1 LGKKLVKKR
10 EIISHSRPFL
20 DDDESRVIQN
30 VLTSGQIAQG
40 AQVRGFEEEHGTF
53 HGLPPGVATSSGTTA
68 LHLALFSMGVGPG
81 DEVLLPSYV
90 CSAPLHAVYH
100 SGATP
105 ILVDVD
111 PTSGNMDPNDLK
123 KRLTPKSKAIIV
135 VHLFGLPANLNEILV
150 LGLPVIEDCAQA
162 LGAESEG
169 QKVGTLGSVGICSF
183 YATKIITTGEGGM
196 LLSRDPDLLARA
208 RDLRDYDKK
217 NDFNLRF
224 NYKMTD
230 LQAALGR
237 SQFKKLDSFLGQR
250 EALAEVYNEQ
260 LASLPCPL
268 PLSQEGRI
276 YYRYVVSVQGNVT
289 ELSQKILQ
297 MGIEVARPVY
307 RPLHRYLNL
316 EGYPGAE
323 MAWKSHLS
331 LPIHPSLTS
340 QDVHRVCHG
349 LQQALKENTQ

>member
-1 LGKKLVKKR
+1 VEQKVT
-10 EIISHSRPFL
+10 IHHSRPSL
-20 DDDESRVIQN
+20 DDDDSRVLQN
-30 VLTSGQIAQG
+30 VITSGQIAQG
-40 AQVRGFEEEHGTF
+40 PQVSDFEEELGTF
-53 HGLPPGVATSSGTTA
+53 HDLLPGVATSSGTSA
-68 LHLALFSMGVGPG
+68 LHLALLSLGVGPG

-111 PTSGNMDPNDLK
+111 PTNGNIDPEDLK
-123 KRLTPKSKAIIV
+123 KRLTAKSKAIIV
-135 VHLFGLPANLNEILV
+135 VHLFGLPAKVREISA

-162 LGAESEG
+162 LGAELASR
-169 QKVGTLGSVGICSF
+169 KVGTFGRVSICSF

-196 LLSRDPDLLARA
+196 LLSSDPDLMARS

-217 NDFNLRF
+217 EDFNPRF

-237 SQFKKLDSFLGQR
+237 SQLQKLESFLGQR
-250 EALAEVYNEQ
+250 EALAGVYNEE
-260 LASLPCPL
+260 LVSLPYTL
-268 PLSQEGRI
+268 PPSQEGRI
-276 YYRYVVSVQGNVT
+276 YYRYVISIQRDIQEVI
-289 ELSQKILQ
+289 QKLLK

-307 RPLHRYLNL
+307 RPLHRYFNL

-340 QDVHRVCHG
+340 HEVHRVCHA
-349 LQQALKENTQ
+349 LQQALKENPK

>member
-1 LGKKLVKKR
+1 VEQKVT
-10 EIISHSRPFL
+10 IPHSRPSL
-20 DDDESRVIQN
+20 DDDEIRALQN
-30 VLTSGQIAQG
+30 VLASGQLAQG
-40 AQVRGFEEEHGTF
+40 PQVQDFEEELGSF
-53 HGLPPGVATSSGTTA
+53 HGLLPGVATSSGTTA
-68 LHLALFSMGVGPG
+68 LHLALLSLGVGQG

-111 PTSGNMDPNDLK
+111 PTNGNIDSEDLK
-123 KRLTPKSKAIIV
+123 KRLTSKSKAIIV
-135 VHLFGLPANLNEILV
+135 VHLFGLPAKVREISA

-162 LGAESEG
+162 LGAELASR
-169 QKVGTLGSVGICSF
+169 KVGTFGRVAICSF
-183 YATKIITTGEGGM
+183 YATKVITTGEGGM
-196 LLSRDPDLLARA
+196 LLSSDPDLLAKS

-217 NDFNLRF
+217 EDFSPRF

-237 SQFKKLDSFLGQR
+237 SQLQKLERFLGQR
-250 EALAEVYNEQ
+250 EALAGVYNEQ
-260 LASLPCPL
+260 LASLPCTL
-268 PLSQEGRI
+268 PPSKEGRI
-276 YYRYVVSVQGNVT
+276 YYRYVVSIQGDIT
-289 ELSQKILQ
+289 ELTQKLLN

-316 EGYPGAE
+316 EDYPGAE

-340 QDVHRVCHG
+340 QDVHRVCHA
-349 LQQALKENTQ
+349 LQQALKENSQ

>member
-1 LGKKLVKKR
+1 MKTE
-10 EIISHSRPFL
+10 EIIPHSRPSL
-20 DDDESRVIQN
+20 DDDEIRALRN

-40 AQVRGFEEEHGTF
+40 PQIENFEEKLGSF
-53 HGLPPGVATSSGTTA
+53 HDLLPGVATSSGTAA
-68 LHLALFSMGVGPG
+68 LHLALLAMGVGPG

-111 PTSGNMDPNDLK
+111 PTNGNIDTGDLT
-123 KRLTPKSKAIIV
+123 KRLTSKSKAIIV
-135 VHLFGLPANLNEILV
+135 VHLFGLPANIREITA

-162 LGAESEG
+162 LGADLAG
-169 QKVGTLGSVGICSF
+169 RKVGTFGRVAICSF

-196 LLSRDPDLLARA
+196 LLSSDPDLLARS

-217 NDFNLRF
+217 EDLTPRF

-230 LQAALGR
+230 LQATLGC
-237 SQFKKLDSFLGQR
+237 SQFRKLVRFLSQR
-250 EALAEVYNEQ
+250 GELARSYSEQ
-260 LASLPCPL
+260 LATFPCTL
-268 PLSQEGRI
+268 PLAQEGRI
-276 YYRYVVSVQGNVT
+276 YYRYVVSIEGNIS
-289 ELSQKILQ
+289 ELIHKLSD

-307 RPLHRYLNL
+307 RPLHRYFSL
-316 EGYPGAE
+316 EDFPGAE
-323 MAWKSHLS
+323 LAWNSHVS

-340 QDVHRVCHG
+340 QDVHRVCQA
-349 LQQALKENTQ
+349 LQQALKENPQ

>member
-1 LGKKLVKKR
+1 MEQKGT
-10 EIISHSRPFL
+10 IPHSRPSL
-20 DDDESRVIQN
+20 DDEEIRALHN

-40 AQVRGFEEEHGTF
+40 PQVQDFEEELGSF
-53 HGLPPGVATSSGTTA
+53 HGLLPGVATSSGTTA
-68 LHLALFSMGVGPG
+68 LHLALLSLGVGPG
-81 DEVLLPSYV
+81 DEILLPSYV

-111 PTSGNMDPNDLK
+111 PTNGNIDYEDLK
-123 KRLTPKSKAIIV
+123 KRLTSKSKAIIV
-135 VHLFGLPANLNEILV
+135 VHLFGLPANVREISA

-162 LGAESEG
+162 LGAELASR
-169 QKVGTLGSVGICSF
+169 KVGTFGRVAICSF

-196 LLSRDPDLLARA
+196 LLSSDPDLLARS

-217 NDFNLRF
+217 EDFNPRF

-237 SQFKKLDSFLGQR
+237 SQFEKLESFLEKR
-250 EALAEVYNEQ
+250 EALAGVYNEQ
-260 LASLPCPL
+260 LANLPYTL

-307 RPLHRYLNL
+307 RPLHRYFNL
-316 EGYPGAE
+316 EDYLGAE

-331 LPIHPSLTS
+331 LPIYPSLKS
-340 QDVHRVCHG
+340 EDVHRVCQA
-349 LQQALKENTQ
+349 LQQALTENSK

>member
-1 LGKKLVKKR
+1 MEQKVK
-10 EIISHSRPFL
+10 IPHSRPSL
-20 DDDESRVIQN
+20 DDEEIRALQD

-40 AQVRGFEEEHGTF
+40 PQVSGFEEELGNF
-53 HGLPPGVATSSGTTA
+53 HELLPGVATSSGTTA
-68 LHLALFSMGVGPG
+68 LHLALLSLGIGPG
-81 DEVLLPSYV
+81 DDVLLPSYV

-111 PTSGNMDPNDLK
+111 PTNGNIDSEDLK
-123 KRLTPKSKAIIV
+123 KRLTSKSKAIIV
-135 VHLFGLPANLNEILV
+135 VHLFGLPANVREISA

-162 LGAESEG
+162 LGAELASR
-169 QKVGTLGSVGICSF
+169 KVGTFGRVAICSF

-196 LLSRDPDLLARA
+196 LLSSDPDLLARS

-217 NDFNLRF
+217 KDFNPRF

-237 SQFKKLDSFLGQR
+237 SQLQKLERFLGQR
-250 EALAEVYNEQ
+250 EALAGVYNDQ
-260 LASLPCPL
+260 LANLPCTL

-276 YYRYVVSVQGNVT
+276 YYRYVISVKGEIS
-289 ELSQKILQ
+289 ELTQKLLK

-307 RPLHRYLNL
+307 RPLHRYFNL
-316 EGYPGAE
+316 EDYPGAE

-340 QDVHRVCHG
+340 QEVHRVCHA
-349 LQQALKENTQ
+349 LQQALKENLQ

>member
-1 LGKKLVKKR
+1 MEQKVT
-10 EIISHSRPFL
+10 IPHSRPSL
-20 DDDESRVIQN
+20 DDEEIRLLQA

-40 AQVRGFEEEHGTF
+40 PQVESFEEELGSF

-68 LHLALFSMGVGPG
+68 LHLALLSLGIGQG
-81 DEVLLPSYV
+81 DEILLPSYV

-100 SGATP
+100 SGGTP
-105 ILVDVD
+105 VLVDVD
-111 PTSGNMDPNDLK
+111 PETGNMDPDDLK
-123 KRLTPKSKAIIV
+123 RRLTPRSKVIIT
-135 VHLFGLPANLNEILV
+135 VHLFGLPANLNEISAH
-150 LGLPVIEDCAQA
+150 GLPVIEDCAQA
-162 LGAESEG
+162 LGAKFGKE
-169 QKVGTLGSVGICSF
+169 KIGTLGDVAICSF

-196 LLSRDPDLLARA
+196 LLSNDAAILEKT

-217 NDFNLRF
+217 EHFSVRF

-237 SQFKKLDSFLGQR
+237 SQLKKLERFLGQR
-250 EALAEVYNEQ
+250 EALARVYNEE
-260 LASLPCPL
+260 LAALPCTL
-268 PLSQEGRI
+268 PPSPEGRI
-276 YYRYVVSVQGNVT
+276 YYRYVVSIQEKVREVI
-289 ELSQKILQ
+289 QKLLN

-316 EGYPGAE
+316 EDYPGAE

-340 QDVHRVCHG
+340 QDVHRVCQA
-349 LQQALKENTQ
+349 LQQALKENSQ